1 MSWSHE
7 SAAPAGI
14 NALWLRVADELEQNI
29 LDRAYASGERL
40 PGEVD
45 MARRFGVGRH
55 TVRRALAE
63 LVERG
68 LVRTEIG
75 GGRYVQVVR
84 LTYPISARTRFSEI
98 VERAGHAPEGKL
110 VAHRREAASRDIAAR
125 LGIADDELVIRL
137 EILRTADGVP
147 VSFATSYV
155 SAAAM
160 PEAARV
166 FARLR
171 SMTKTLAHFGIVD
184 YRRRKTNIKAAL
196 ADPIQAERLGLS
208 PGRPLLIVDSI
219 DVARNGRP
227 VLTTKACRPAD
238 RVELLVRS

>member
-1 MSWSHE
+1 MSS
-7 SAAPAGI
+7 SQNAAASRRI
-14 NALWLRVADELEQNI
+14 DALWLRIADELERNI
-29 LDRAYASGERL
+29 LDRTYTSGERL

-63 LVERG
+63 LIERG
-68 LVRTEIG
+68 LVRTETG
-75 GGRYVQVVR
+75 GTYVQVR

-98 VERAGHAPEGKL
+98 VEQAGLAPEGRL
-110 VAHRREAASRDIAAR
+110 MAHRREPASREIAAR
-125 LGIADDELVIRL
+125 LDMADDELVIRL

-147 VSFATSYV
+147 ISFATSYV
-155 SAAAM
+155 PAASM

-171 SMTKTLAHFGIVD
+171 SMTKTLAHFGITD
-184 YRRRKTNIKAAL
+184 YRRRKTSIQGAL
-196 ADPIQAERLGLS
+196 ADPIQAEHLGLL
-208 PGRPLLIVDSI
+208 PGRPVLIIDSV

-227 VLTTKACRPAD
+227 VLTTNACRPAD
-238 RVELLVRS
+238 RVELLVQS

>member
-1 MSWSHE
+1 MRSSQQT
-7 SAAPAGI
+7 AASPRV
-14 NALWLRVADELEQNI
+14 NALWRRIADELEQNI

-45 MARRFGVGRH
+45 MAHRFGVGRH

-68 LVRTEIG
+68 LVRTETG
-75 GGRYVQVVR
+75 GGTYVQIR
-84 LTYPISARTRFSEI
+84 LTYPITARTRFSEI
-98 VERAGHAPEGKL
+98 IEGAGHAPEGRL
-110 VAHRREAASRDIAAR
+110 VGHRREPASREIAAR
-125 LGIADDELVIRL
+125 LAIGDDELVIRM

-147 VSFATSYV
+147 ISFATSYV
-155 SAAAM
+155 PAVLMAD
-160 PEAARV
+160 AARV

-184 YRRRKTNIKAAL
+184 YRRRKTTIEAAP
-196 ADPIQAERLGLS
+196 ANPVEAQHLGLS

-219 DVARNGRP
+219 DVAHNGRP
-227 VLTTKACRPAD
+227 VLTTHACRPAD
-238 RVELLVRS
+238 RIKLLVES